1 MGISNKVL
9 VALAAV
15 LGIGILAKRE
25 DVGAGLAGL
34 GTGLSQIGTGLFD
47 VGLAPFKSVGL
58 GLGYA
63 AGGITA
69 FAQALGDI
77 GRGIAD
83 LLAPIQGFGGGQGFG
98 GNGAGA
104 RNGNETW
111 TTYQLSQSWL
121 SPSAPSAGHYSM
133 YKIRQED
140 RNGIMYRYAPLG
152 VFNT

>member
-34 GTGLSQIGTGLFD
+34 GTGLSSIGVGLFD

-58 GLGYA
+58 GLGYT

-69 FAQALGDI
+69 FASALGDI
-77 GRGIAD
+77 GRGIAA
-83 LLAPIQGFGGGQGFG
+83 LLEPISGFGGG
-98 GNGAGA
+98 GAGA
-104 RNGNETW
+104 RTGNGNG
-111 TTYQLSQSWL
+111 TYWILNGTR
-121 SPSAPSAGHYSM
+121 P
-133 YKIRQED
+133 ED
-140 RNGIMYRYAPLG
+140 RARML
-152 VFNT
+152 

>member
-25 DVGAGLAGL
+25 DVGAGLGGL
-34 GTGLSQIGTGLFD
+34 GTGLSAIGAGLFD
-47 VGLAPFKSVGL
+47 VGVAPFKSVGL

-69 FAQALGDI
+69 FSTALGDV

-83 LLAPIQGFGGGQGFG
+83 LLAGLKLPPYVGPG
-98 GNGAGA
+98 GAGSGTLPRPDD
-104 RNGNETW
+104 RNGNGLLNGNGTGGVTPG
-111 TTYQLSQSWL
+111 TTKVVGGVTYVWDLV
-121 SPSAPSAGHYSM
+121 
-133 YKIRQED
+133 
-140 RNGIMYRYAPLG
+140 NGGWGWRSLAWML
-152 VFNT
+152 